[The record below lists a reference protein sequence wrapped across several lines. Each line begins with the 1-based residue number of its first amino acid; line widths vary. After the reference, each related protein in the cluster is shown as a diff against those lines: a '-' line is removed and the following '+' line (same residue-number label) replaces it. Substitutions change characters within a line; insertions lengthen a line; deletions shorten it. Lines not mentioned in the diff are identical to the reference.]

1 MLEKQQTGMENQS
14 DVAEENETDIVEGDE
29 ETIVNEEEVES
40 EEDETP
46 PSEEEVESEEDET
59 PPSAE
64 DEIDQLKSEY
74 EAKLDRML
82 RTVAEYENAKKRA
95 IRDKEEFQKYA
106 VESVIKDLL
115 PVIDSMNRA
124 IESAKESTDFNSL
137 HEGIKLIQKQIHN
150 VLERSNV
157 STIDA
162 VGGNFDPNLH
172 EAIAQVESDLPTN
185 AIVAEFQ
192 VGYKLRDRVLRASM
206 VSISQ
211 GSSSPETDE
220 EDTKEEVSEEKEDT
234 TDE

>member
-46 PSEEEVESEEDET
+46 PSV
-59 PPSAE
+59 E

-162 VGGNFDPNLH
+162 VGENFDPNLH
-172 EAIAQVESDLPTN
+172 EAITQVESDLPTN

-192 VGYKLRDRVLRASM
+192 VGYKLRDRVLRASI

-211 GSSSPETDE
+211 GSSSPEIDE

>member
-46 PSEEEVESEEDET
+46 PSV
-59 PPSAE
+59 E

-162 VGGNFDPNLH
+162 VGENFDPNLH
-172 EAIAQVESDLPTN
+172 EAITQVESDLPTN

-211 GSSSPETDE
+211 GSSSPEIDE

>member
-1 MLEKQQTGMENQS
+1 MLEEQQPSMENQP
-14 DVAEENETDIVEGDE
+14 DVAVEDETDIVEGDE
-29 ETIVNEEEVES
+29 DTAVDEDTVVSDEAAES
-40 EEDETP
+40 EEESEAP
-46 PSEEEVESEEDET
+46 PSIESE
-59 PPSAE
+59 
-64 DEIDQLKSEY
+64 INQLKSEY
-74 EAKLDRML
+74 EVKLDQML

-106 VESVIKDLL
+106 VESVIKDLI

-124 IESAKESTDFNSL
+124 TESAKESTDFDSL
-137 HEGIKLIQKQIHN
+137 HEGIQLIQKQIHS

-162 VGGNFDPNLH
+162 VGENFDPNLH

-185 AIVAEFQ
+185 AIVEEFQ

-206 VSISQ
+206 VSVSQ
-211 GSSSPETDE
+211 GQSNPEIDE
-220 EDTKEEVSEEKEDT
+220 EDTKEEVSEDKEDT

>member
-1 MLEKQQTGMENQS
+1 MLEEQQPSMENQP
-14 DVAEENETDIVEGDE
+14 DVAEEDETDIVESDE
-29 ETIVNEEEVES
+29 GTVVDEDTVVSDEAAES
-40 EEDETP
+40 EEESEAP
-46 PSEEEVESEEDET
+46 PSIESE
-59 PPSAE
+59 
-64 DEIDQLKSEY
+64 INQLKSEY
-74 EAKLDRML
+74 EVKLDQML

-106 VESVIKDLL
+106 VESVIKDLI

-124 IESAKESTDFNSL
+124 TESPKESTDFDSL
-137 HEGIKLIQKQIHN
+137 HEGIQLIQKQIHN

-162 VGGNFDPNLH
+162 VGENFDPNLH

-185 AIVAEFQ
+185 AIVEEFQ

-206 VSISQ
+206 VSVSQ
-211 GSSSPETDE
+211 GQSNPEIDE
-220 EDTKEEVSEEKEDT
+220 EDTKEEVSEDKEDT

>member
-29 ETIVNEEEVES
+29 ETIVN
-40 EEDETP
+40 
-46 PSEEEVESEEDET
+46 EEEVESEEDET

-162 VGGNFDPNLH
+162 VGENFDPNLH

-211 GSSSPETDE
+211 GSSSPEIDE

>member
-1 MLEKQQTGMENQS
+1 MLEKQKTGMENQS

-29 ETIVNEEEVES
+29 ETIVN
-40 EEDETP
+40 
-46 PSEEEVESEEDET
+46 EEEVESEEDET

-106 VESVIKDLL
+106 VESIIKDLL

-192 VGYKLRDRVLRASM
+192 AGYKLRDRVLRASM

-211 GSSSPETDE
+211 GASSPEIDE

>member
-29 ETIVNEEEVES
+29 ETIVN
-40 EEDETP
+40 
-46 PSEEEVESEEDET
+46 EEEVESEEDET

-234 TDE
+234 ADE

>member
-29 ETIVNEEEVES
+29 ETIVN
-40 EEDETP
+40 
-46 PSEEEVESEEDET
+46 EEEVESEEDET

-95 IRDKEEFQKYA
+95 IRDKAEFQKYA
-106 VESVIKDLL
+106 VESVIKDLI

-124 IESAKESTDFNSL
+124 TESAKESTDFDSL
-137 HEGIKLIQKQIHN
+137 HEGIQLIQKQIHN

-162 VGGNFDPNLH
+162 VGENFDPNLH
-172 EAIAQVESDLPTN
+172 EAIAQVESDLPAN
-185 AIVAEFQ
+185 AIVEEFQ

-206 VSISQ
+206 VSVSQ
-211 GSSSPETDE
+211 GQSNPEIDE
-220 EDTKEEVSEEKEDT
+220 EDTKEEVSEDKENT

>member
-29 ETIVNEEEVES
+29 ETIVN
-40 EEDETP
+40 
-46 PSEEEVESEEDET
+46 EEEVESEEDET

>member
-29 ETIVNEEEVES
+29 ETIVN
-40 EEDETP
+40 
-46 PSEEEVESEEDET
+46 EEEVESEEDET

-162 VGGNFDPNLH
+162 VGENFDPNLH

>member
-1 MLEKQQTGMENQS
+1 MLEKQKTGMENQS

-29 ETIVNEEEVES
+29 ETIVN
-40 EEDETP
+40 
-46 PSEEEVESEEDET
+46 EEEVESEEDET

-106 VESVIKDLL
+106 VESVIKDLI

-124 IESAKESTDFNSL
+124 TESPKESTDFDSL
-137 HEGIKLIQKQIHN
+137 HEGIQLIQKQIHN

-162 VGGNFDPNLH
+162 VGENFDPNLH
-172 EAIAQVESDLPTN
+172 EAIAQVESDLPAN
-185 AIVAEFQ
+185 AIVEEFQ

-206 VSISQ
+206 VSVSQ
-211 GSSSPETDE
+211 GQSNPEIDE
-220 EDTKEEVSEEKEDT
+220 EDTKE
-234 TDE
+234 

>member
-1 MLEKQQTGMENQS
+1 MLEKQKTGMENQS

-29 ETIVNEEEVES
+29 ETIVN
-40 EEDETP
+40 
-46 PSEEEVESEEDET
+46 EEEVESEEDET

-211 GSSSPETDE
+211 GSSSPEIDE